1 MSTPKI
7 LVTRRWPQE
16 TLDRVAEVGDV
27 TFRDPDTT
35 MSQDEFMAAAREYDV
50 IMPTVSDKIP
60 AEFYPAA
67 KGKVKILASYG
78 VGYNHIDVDAARA
91 NDIAVTNTPDV
102 LTDCTADLAMGLLL
116 TAARRIGEGERET
129 RAGKWEG
136 WRPTHMIGK
145 KVSGA
150 TLGIVGF
157 GRIGQAMAKRAHF
170 GFGMKIVFQ
179 DAWEVPDD
187 IKAAAGNATQLS
199 SINEVAAHSDFL
211 SLHCPGGADTFKLI
225 NAEVFGAMKKGCIL
239 VNSARG
245 DVVDE
250 DALFDALDSGKL
262 TAAGLDVYM
271 GEPALD
277 PRFLKYE
284 NIVLAPHLGS
294 ATDGTR
300 NAMGH
305 RAIDNLEAFLAGE
318 KPRDLVS

>member
-7 LVTRRWPQE
+7 LITRRWPQE
-16 TLDRVAEVGDV
+16 TLDRVAKVGDV

-35 MSQDEFMAAAREYDV
+35 MSHDEFMAAAREYDV

-116 TAARRIGEGERET
+116 AAARRIGEGERET

-150 TLGIVGF
+150 TLGIIGF

-179 DAWEVPDD
+179 DAWQVPDD

-262 TAAGLDVYM
+262 TAAGLDVFM

-277 PRFLKYE
+277 PRFLNYE
-284 NIVLAPHLGS
+284 NLVLAPHLGS

-300 NAMGH
+300 DAMGH